1 MSQLDNFISEYANT
15 DSNVSVSP
23 SKVQESFQ
31 LLDKDYEISQ
41 KIIELVQ
48 IKDKLADIDLK
59 KIYGICL
66 LVILALWIIMV
77 AFICITYIFQDSPHV
92 SDTVLITLFTTTTA
106 NIVALP
112 TLVLKYLFPIKD

>member
-15 DSNVSVSP
+15 DSNVSDSP

>member
-1 MSQLDNFISEYANT
+1 MGQLDNFISEYANT
-15 DSNVSVSP
+15 DSNVSDSP

>member
-15 DSNVSVSP
+15 DPNVSVSP